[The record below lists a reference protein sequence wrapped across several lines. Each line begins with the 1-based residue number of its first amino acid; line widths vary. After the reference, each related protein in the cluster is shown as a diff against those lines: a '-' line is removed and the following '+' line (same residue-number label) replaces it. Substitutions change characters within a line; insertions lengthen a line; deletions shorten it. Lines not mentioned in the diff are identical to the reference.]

1 MNALASLAW
10 KEWREARAF
19 LWIAL
24 GTFVVLPVI
33 GGIEELFQSPAR
45 FEISAYP
52 WVLTFGGVLA
62 VFVAVGATCRDF
74 SGHLEDFWR
83 SRPVSVT
90 RWMLVK
96 YIVGLAVVLI
106 ACIVPLAIELQ
117 FNREKSAIL
126 LILWFPFL
134 WAALY
139 SIGFLTG
146 CLVRRTAHAATLA
159 LAAMLL
165 VYFLPV
171 VLPPLQWLNINVVTD
186 SAITFDQRVSPGHG
200 WPILFDVPQLAFASG
215 MLVLAIIV
223 LLLALLA
230 VNRDWRLGS
239 SRKMMYGSVAAVVLI
254 IFASAAFQLG
264 TNMPIL
270 RQIDLSK
277 DEPACQIQYHGADSY
292 LITRKPQPD
301 GLAPYCHLRSIRLT
315 DSSIELGPPIR
326 LAIQFQ
332 WGLTWD
338 AELAPFSP
346 KTAYYFNSLG
356 NNERVSISLRVAQL
370 DAPIDKFVLQI
381 GEFTSYDF
389 PGSPRLFATG
399 NRLYV
404 IGPHLIVLDITIPL
418 SPRVISDV
426 PFGYSFGW
434 DHFGGDT
441 FKVILPPVPGL
452 SPRQR
457 FEAVMKPLCFDGDT
471 LCEGF
476 GDNDVTLLCY
486 HLAHLTEK
494 NAVFEKVGQYKPTI
508 LENMFGS
515 QDFFSRMML
524 QNGLLYVC
532 QGYTDRVTNPH
543 VDVFDTRGPHPLR
556 LIGHFAAP
564 GIRTV
569 VPLPDGTA
577 LVGGDKLW
585 LIGPPPHAGSQ

>member
-1 MNALASLAW
+1 MNALTSLAW

-62 VFVAVGATCRDF
+62 IFVAVGATCRDF

-96 YIVGLAVVLI
+96 YVVGLSVVLV
-106 ACIVPLAIELQ
+106 ACIVPLAIELE
-117 FNREKSAIL
+117 FNREKDAIL
-126 LILWFPFL
+126 LIVWFPFL

-139 SIGFLTG
+139 GIGFLTG
-146 CLVRRTAHAATLA
+146 CLIRRTAHAAMLA

-186 SAITFDQRVSPGHG
+186 SAITFNERVSPGHG
-200 WPILFDVPQLAFASG
+200 WPILFDLPQLAFAGG

-270 RQIDLSK
+270 RQIDVPK
-277 DEPACQIQYHGADSY
+277 GEPIWTIRFRGNEGYVISERPNAGPGREVLLNCRTIKLTNSSFEFGRAAQVDQQFLYDFIWFVDH
-292 LITRKPQPD
+292 
-301 GLAPYCHLRSIRLT
+301 APSDYNIV
-315 DSSIELGPPIR
+315 
-326 LAIQFQ
+326 
-332 WGLTWD
+332 
-338 AELAPFSP
+338 
-346 KTAYYFNSLG
+346 YYVNDTTNYMEVSLWL
-356 NNERVSISLRVAQL
+356 NLAQL
-370 DAPIDKFVLQI
+370 DK
-381 GEFTSYDF
+381 
-389 PGSPRLFATG
+389 ATG
-399 NRLYV
+399 KPFLHLWDFGNDSDGTRPIVYAVQDRLYV
-404 IGPHLIVLDITIPL
+404 IGRRLIVLDITQPL
-418 SPRVISDV
+418 APRVISNV
-426 PFGYSFGW
+426 PFGYAFGW
-434 DHFGGDT
+434 PMPDSVT
-441 FKVILPPVPGL
+441 FTEILPPVPGL
-452 SPRQR
+452 TPRQR
-457 FEAVMKPLCFDGDT
+457 LQAVNKPYCFEGDT
-471 LCEGF
+471 ICEWT
-476 GDNDVTLLCY
+476 GDGGLMAYHLTLL
-486 HLAHLTEK
+486 TESK
-494 NAVFEKVGQYKPTI
+494 AVFKKVGQYEPTL
-508 LENMFGS
+508 LEKMFGS
-515 QDFFSRMML
+515 GRRYDMRL
-524 QNGLLYVC
+524 QNGLLYLTA
-532 QGYTDRVTNPH
+532 GYLGETTNPR

-569 VPLPDGTA
+569 FPLPDGTA

-585 LIGPPPHAGSQ
+585 LIGPPPHVSSQ